1 LTELYERA
9 GAGYLMRGLAAAWV
23 AFAIG
28 GFLFAVL
35 LKPYLRP
42 TPGHFVGLL
51 AVVELGFTAMMLVA
65 TLTSRPYH
73 TVFAAWWRAGRPVD
87 GAVRIWKMLGRLT
100 VRWVYGWPLGVV
112 TTALPTAIYCHAV
125 IGLDLDGS
133 ATVFAAFVGAG
144 GYAALLGSFTVDRYT
159 TPARRDAAWRMPPQF
174 EPDRARVPIARRL
187 FAALLMISGTT
198 GLLLSFGLSIGT
210 GSLSRLALGLALTV
224 CVTLTATLI
233 CTVMITGSTAGPVE
247 DLLAAIRRIRA
258 GDVRIRVPVISEDE
272 LGLVAANFNQMTSE
286 VQHTRARIVTAAD
299 AERRRVERDLHDGAQ
314 QHLVLLRLKLGML
327 ITAVER
333 DPAAVASL
341 SRELSGDLDRALV
354 ELRDLAHGIY
364 PAALENEGL
373 EAALR
378 DAAGRAPIPTTLEC
392 DTEARR
398 APEIEAA
405 VYFCCLEAL
414 QNAAKHAGEGA
425 RAAIRLIDD
434 GRTLTF
440 EVSDDGLGYD
450 PQRTPIGAG
459 MQNMSDRIGALG
471 GAVRIDSTPGRGVRV
486 LGELPLA

>member
-1 LTELYERA
+1 
-9 GAGYLMRGLAAAWV
+9 
-23 AFAIG
+23 
-28 GFLFAVL
+28 
-35 LKPYLRP
+35 
-42 TPGHFVGLL
+42 
-51 AVVELGFTAMMLVA
+51 
-65 TLTSRPYH
+65 
-73 TVFAAWWRAGRPVD
+73 
-87 GAVRIWKMLGRLT
+87 
-100 VRWVYGWPLGVV
+100 
-112 TTALPTAIYCHAV
+112 
-125 IGLDLDGS
+125 
-133 ATVFAAFVGAG
+133 
-144 GYAALLGSFTVDRYT
+144 
-159 TPARRDAAWRMPPQF
+159 
-174 EPDRARVPIARRL
+174 
-187 FAALLMISGTT
+187 
-198 GLLLSFGLSIGT
+198 
-210 GSLSRLALGLALTV
+210 
-224 CVTLTATLI
+224 VTLTATLI

-414 QNAAKHAGEGA
+414 QNAAKHAGAGA
-425 RAAIRLIDD
+425 RVEIMLCHADRAVSFEVRDD
-434 GRTLTF
+434 GAGF
-440 EVSDDGLGYD
+440 EVGNGA
-450 PQRTPIGAG
+450 TGAG
-459 MQNMSDRIGALG
+459 LQNMADRIGALG
-471 GAVRIDSTPGRGVRV
+471 GKVRLTSHPGAGTTVQGTV
-486 LGELPLA
+486 PLGG